1 MERDA
6 GRKVTL
12 VLSGED
18 VLVHAVKSHG
28 GLAV

>member
-12 VLSGED
+12 ELSGED
-18 VLVHAVKSHG
+18 VVVRAVKSHG
-28 GLAV
+28 GLEV